1 MGEVEMVSV
10 LPQYAGFMALLGKM
24 GTYVGEKGAL
34 EVPVRGHVCLL
45 VVLTLKP
52 FKVVLLPEGT

>member
-1 MGEVEMVSV
+1 MVSV